1 MDGIILYR
9 PWNLVY
15 QTTVTIYFPRGRV
28 KLGLV
33 LAILAVGLASR
44 AAQLSNAYPDQDER
58 WRTSLNGT
66 WNLKYVAGS
75 SAEGDAQFYRPDFDA
90 RGWKKTPV
98 PSHWELEGF
107 APPKYKHVD
116 SGLGLYRHT
125 FRVPSGWEGRRVFLR
140 FEGVQYGFDARVN
153 GQSIG
158 SWASS
163 YNPSTF
169 DITDVV
175 KPGAKNLLA
184 VQVTTR
190 SKGFDFD
197 ENDCWALSGIYR
209 NVELF
214 STAQTYL
221 EDYTFQSTLKSDGSA
236 VLRVQAVAGG
246 AQAQGATTVTVRLWS
261 PAGNRVLDRAITLS
275 SSQGVVQGEELFP
288 LEHPILWTAET
299 PNLYR
304 LQLGLQAGGN
314 LVQQIEEKVGIRQ
327 VTIEKGVLKLNG
339 TPVKLRGVDHHDIWP
354 KSGRTATE
362 ALLRGDLQLMR
373 SGNINFLRTSH
384 YPPDRRLIEYCDEMG
399 IYVMCEVPFG
409 FGDEHLTDPSYQ
421 ESLLTRARA
430 TIRRDKNRPSVIVW
444 SVGNENKIT
453 PIQLETGRE
462 VKRLDATRPI
472 CFPTVGTYFATNY
485 QQFPEF
491 VDIYATHYPVVS
503 KLREYAETLTRP
515 VILTEY
521 AHELGLAS
529 DRVQDEWEI
538 MYHSPR
544 LAGGAVWMFQD
555 QGILRATN
563 KPVDRALPTKYVWT
577 DPLHYYDTFGTD
589 GMDGIVYS
597 DRTPQVDYWQVRKVY
612 SPVQISERIQSVNPG
627 PQEITLQVENRFDF
641 RPLRGMSLA
650 WTLRENRDPFK
661 TGKEPLAAAA
671 HERQPVT
678 IRLDLPSEL
687 RGNVY
692 SLELQVLN
700 ESGESIHERVVRLQ
714 PENTPQPAAQLLAS
728 LNSKTPLRVEEAGNV
743 TRVVHENF
751 QVSLARD
758 TGEVKILDRDGK
770 MIASGP
776 YPHIGRKFT
785 AAEEIRT
792 RTTALWKQNFLQNP
806 EVSAA
811 EVRQD
816 ESSVRILV
824 RGKYTRPDAPEQ
836 WLSGEQTLLIST
848 NGDIEVN
855 YTYEPAG
862 AKGALLEAGISFLL
876 PATDSEFRWL
886 GQGPFAGFP
895 GKDRLN
901 EFGLYQLTR
910 DDIRFQGNRREVEIA
925 LLTDRSGLGL
935 ALVGDKIDVAVEN
948 TTQGIVL
955 SQNMLVSGRG
965 NKGGGPE
972 TPIVAEKLTKLSG
985 KFHLLVLGKR
995 WPAPLVTWF
1004 GKPSTKA
1011 KLEQPFYYSYDQ

>member
-1 MDGIILYR
+1 M
-9 PWNLVY
+9 
-15 QTTVTIYFPRGRV
+15 TIYLRRGSV
-28 KLGLV
+28 KLGLA
-33 LAILAVGLASR
+33 LSLMATGLASR

-66 WNLKYVAGS
+66 WSLKYIAD
-75 SAEGDAQFYRPDFDA
+75 SAPEADAEFYRPDFDA
-90 RGWKKTPV
+90 RGWKETPV

-107 APPKYKHVD
+107 AAPKYKHVD
-116 SGLGLYRHT
+116 KGLGLYRHT

-140 FEGVQYGFDARVN
+140 FEGVQYGFDAWVN
-153 GQSIG
+153 GQPIG

-175 KPGAKNLLA
+175 KPGGKNLLA

-209 NVELF
+209 DVELF
-214 STAQTYL
+214 STPQTYL
-221 EDYTFQSTLKSDGSA
+221 EDYTFQSALTRDGNA
-236 VLRVQAVAGG
+236 VLRLQAAGG
-246 AQAQGATTVTVRLWS
+246 GTSQGATTVTVRLWS
-261 PAGNRVLDRAITLS
+261 PAGHRVLDRVIALS
-275 SSQGVVQGEELFP
+275 NSNGVMQGEESFQLD
-288 LEHPILWTAET
+288 HPTLWTAET

-304 LQLGLQAGGN
+304 LQLGLQSGGRI
-314 LVQQIEEKVGIRQ
+314 VQQIEEKVGIRQ
-327 VTIEKGVLKLNG
+327 VTIENGVLKLNG

-362 ALLRGDLQLMR
+362 ALLRGDLELMR
-373 SGNINFLRTSH
+373 KGNINFLRTSH

-421 ESLLTRARA
+421 EILLRRARA
-430 TIRRDKNRPSVIVW
+430 TVRRDKNRPSVIVW

-453 PIQLETGRE
+453 PIQLEPGRE
-462 VKRLDATRPI
+462 AKRLDSARPI

-485 QQFPEF
+485 QSFPEF

-503 KLREYAETLTRP
+503 KLREYAETLERP

-555 QGILRATN
+555 QGIFRATN
-563 KPVDRALPTKYVWT
+563 KPVDRSLPTKYVWT

-612 SPVQISERIQSVNPG
+612 SPVQIAERSQPVHPG
-627 PQEITLQVENRFDF
+627 SQELTLQVENRFDF

-650 WTLRENRDPFK
+650 WTLRENRDTLK
-661 TGKEPLAAAA
+661 TDKEPLSAEA
-671 HERQPVT
+671 HQFEPVR
-678 IRLDLPSEL
+678 IKLDVPAQL
-687 RGNVY
+687 RGNIY
-692 SLELQVLN
+692 SLEIQVLN
-700 ESGESIHERVVRLQ
+700 ESGESFYERVVRLE
-714 PENTPQPAAQLLAS
+714 PENTQGPGAQLLAS
-728 LNSKTPLRVEEAGNV
+728 LNAKTGLHVEEAGSLMRV
-743 TRVVHENF
+743 THPDF
-751 QVSLARD
+751 QVTLSRD
-758 TGEVKILDRDGK
+758 IGEIKILGRDGK
-770 MIASGP
+770 VIASGP
-776 YPHIGRKFT
+776 YPHVGRKFT
-785 AAEEIRT
+785 VAEELRT
-792 RTTALWKQNFLQNP
+792 RTTSLWPQNFLQNP
-806 EVSAA
+806 EISVA
-811 EVRQD
+811 EVSQAED
-816 ESSVRILV
+816 NVRILV

-836 WLSGEQTLLIST
+836 SLCGEHTLLISK
-848 NGDIEVN
+848 NGDIEVS
-855 YTYEPAG
+855 YAYEPAG
-862 AKGALLEAGISFLL
+862 AKGALLEAGVSFLL
-876 PATDSEFRWL
+876 PGSDSEFRWL

-901 EFGLYQLTR
+901 EFGLYHLTR

-925 LLTDRSGLGL
+925 SLSDRSGLGL
-935 ALVGDKIDVAVEN
+935 ALVGDKMDVAVEN
-948 TTQGIVL
+948 TNQGIIL

-1004 GKPSTKA
+1004 GKPGTKA
-1011 KLEQPFYYSYDQ
+1011 KLQQPFYYSYDQ

>member
-1 MDGIILYR
+1 M
-9 PWNLVY
+9 
-15 QTTVTIYFPRGRV
+15 TIYLRRGSV
-28 KLGLV
+28 KLGLA
-33 LAILAVGLASR
+33 LSLIATSHAIS

-66 WNLKYVAGS
+66 WNLKYIADS
-75 SAEGDAQFYRPDFDA
+75 SPGADAEFYRPGFDA
-90 RGWKKTPV
+90 RGWKETPV

-107 APPKYKHVD
+107 ATPKYKHVD
-116 SGLGLYRHT
+116 KGMGLYRHT
-125 FRVPSGWEGRRVFLR
+125 FRMPSGWDGRRVFLR
-140 FEGVQYGFDARVN
+140 FEGVLYGFDAWVN
-153 GQSIG
+153 GQPIG

-163 YNPSTF
+163 YNSSTF

-175 KPGAKNLLA
+175 KAGGKNLLA
-184 VQVTTR
+184 IQVTTR

-214 STAQTYL
+214 STPQTYL
-221 EDYTFQSTLKSDGSA
+221 EDYTFQSTLTRDGNA
-236 VLRVQAVAGG
+236 VLRLQAVAGG
-246 AQAQGATTVTVRLWS
+246 VTTQGATTVTVRLWS
-261 PAGNRVLDRAITLS
+261 PAGHRVLDRVIALS
-275 SSQGVVQGEELFP
+275 NSNGVMQGEESFQ
-288 LEHPILWTAET
+288 LEHPTLWTAET

-304 LQLGLQAGGN
+304 LQLGLQSGGKI
-314 LVQQIEEKVGIRQ
+314 VQQIEEKVGIRQ
-327 VTIEKGVLKLNG
+327 VTIENGVLKLNG

-354 KSGRTATE
+354 KSGRTVTE
-362 ALLRGDLQLMR
+362 ALLRGDLELMR
-373 SGNINFLRTSH
+373 KGNINFIRTSH

-421 ESLLTRARA
+421 ETLLMRARA
-430 TIRRDKNRPSVIVW
+430 TVRRDKNRPSVIVW

-453 PIQLETGRE
+453 PIQLEPGRE
-462 VKRLDATRPI
+462 VKRLDTTRPI
-472 CFPTVGTYFATNY
+472 CFPTVGSYFVDNY
-485 QQFPEF
+485 QLFPEF

-503 KLREYAETLTRP
+503 KLREYAETLSRP

-555 QGILRATN
+555 QGIFRATN

-577 DPLHYYDTFGTD
+577 DSTHYYDTFGTD

-612 SPVQISERIQSVNPG
+612 SPVQIAERSQPVHPSS
-627 PQEITLQVENRFDF
+627 QELTLQVENRFDF
-641 RPLRGMSLA
+641 RPLRGMTLA
-650 WTLRENRDPFK
+650 WTLRENRDTLK
-661 TGKEPLAAAA
+661 TGKEPLSASA
-671 HERQPVT
+671 HQQEPVK
-678 IRLDLPSEL
+678 IQLDLPAQL
-687 RGNVY
+687 KGNIY
-692 SLELQVLN
+692 SLEIQVLN
-700 ESGESIHERVVRLQ
+700 ERGESFYERVVRLE
-714 PENTPQPAAQLLAS
+714 PENTPGASAQLLAS
-728 LNSKTPLRVEEAGNV
+728 LNAKPAPQVEEAGNLVRV
-743 TRVVHENF
+743 TQQDF
-751 QVSLARD
+751 QVTLARD
-758 TGEVKILDRDGK
+758 TGEIKILARDGK
-770 MIASGP
+770 IIASGP
-776 YPHIGRKFT
+776 YPHVGRKFT
-785 AAEEIRT
+785 VAEGLRT
-792 RTTALWKQNFLQNP
+792 RTTPLWPQNFLQSP
-806 EVSAA
+806 EVTAA
-811 EVRQD
+811 EVNQAED
-816 ESSVRILV
+816 SVRVLV

-836 WLSGEQTLLIST
+836 SLSGEQTLLISK
-848 NGDIEVN
+848 NGDIDVN
-855 YTYEPAG
+855 YSYEPSG
-862 AKGALLEAGISFLL
+862 AKGALLEAGVSFLL
-876 PATDSEFRWL
+876 PTVDSEFRWL
-886 GQGPFAGFP
+886 GQGPFGGFP

-901 EFGLYQLTR
+901 EFGLYHLTR

-935 ALVGDKIDVAVEN
+935 ALVGDKMNVAVEN
-948 TTQGIVL
+948 TSQGIVL

-985 KFHLLVLGKR
+985 KFHLLVLGRR
-995 WPAPLVTWF
+995 WPSPLVTWF